1 MQHSC
6 NIIVYKLDN
15 TKREKQKQSAA
26 LKSKNTLFIT
36 YCKSDTI
43 DKFEDDINAV
53 LENKYRF
60 LYSFKKRLANLLI
73 SFFSIFVLLIA
84 FLSLA
89 IYEDFFKKLLFQ
101 TPFIWET
108 GDFISLFFVF
118 IFVFGLS
125 LMPSFLN
132 IETSEFKNI
141 ISSWFNKDIAKY
153 EKFKSLFMNFDKKTQ
168 IKLFNFDIE
177 DEKNWLIK
185 IVLKAILNRFANV
198 SLYIR
203 ADNLEKTKKI
213 LRELNISN
221 INIKNDIKEP
231 KSNLDIRHLLSYDE
245 EKLYYLLNLCSTFIV
260 KPSIYKNFI
269 SLEMFEYSGK
279 DFINLESSKENFS
292 FGFQSFI
299 SRSFNDFHFLI
310 QEKSQQQFFS
320 PNIKSRISSTK
331 ELEFSQYLRNHLE
344 DMLNK
349 FENPISFLILYYYLK
364 ELVLD
369 EKRVIK
375 IIEKFIKTV
384 KIKQQYEFI
393 NDFWFKIAGD
403 MFDFRNIDSFE
414 KSKDSYYRKISIEAL
429 NDLAFIFERNG
440 QFEQAIL
447 INEYLYEINPKK
459 YALNISSLN
468 ERLGK
473 FDLAYSSLP
482 LDLNIEKNQKPTEL
496 EVKYYQRKSAFIII
510 SQQNKELKQEAI
522 SSLETL
528 ENLLFSHNEDN
539 EAIWLWH
546 FYNIKANLC
555 EWEEKYDDAIKYYKK
570 CLSIPTLG
578 SFEYGGTFV
587 NMAISYRFKYMNNPE
602 DENTIDESIRLGK
615 IGLLLKESVGD
626 RDEMPV
632 VLHNF
637 ALNILKKISNSFDEK
652 LCIEALESTNKALEI
667 VSATKSIKRLG
678 MILIENYILKSL
690 LDINTDDIKVK
701 LSNHFKKLSIR
712 EKEQILGIYQEFIK
726 NNKISKLDF
735 LEKYSIE

>member
-15 TKREKQKQSAA
+15 TKREKQKQSAV
-26 LKSKNTLFIT
+26 SKLNNNIFIT

-60 LYSFKKRLANLLI
+60 IYSFKKILANSFI
-73 SFFSIFVLLIA
+73 SIFSIFVLLVA

-101 TPFIWET
+101 NPLIWET
-108 GDFISLFFVF
+108 NDLISLFFVVIF
-118 IFVFGLS
+118 IFGLF
-125 LMPSFLN
+125 LVPSFMN
-132 IETSEFKNI
+132 VETSEFRNL

-153 EKFKSLFMNFDKKTQ
+153 EKFKNLFENFDKKSQ

-177 DEKNWLIK
+177 DETSWLIK
-185 IVLKAILNRFANV
+185 IVLKAILNRFGNV

-213 LRELNISN
+213 LKELNISN
-221 INIKNDIKEP
+221 INIKNDIIESKT
-231 KSNLDIRHLLSYDE
+231 NLDIRHLLSYDE
-245 EKLYYLLNLCSTFIV
+245 EKLYYLLNLCSTFVV
-260 KPSIYKNFI
+260 KPSILKNYI

-279 DFINLESSKENFS
+279 DFINLESSKDNFI

-299 SRSFNDFHFLI
+299 NRSFNDFHFLV

-320 PNIKSRISSTK
+320 ANIKSKIPNNK
-331 ELEFSQYLRNHLE
+331 ELEFGQYLRNHLE
-344 DMLNK
+344 DMINK

-364 ELVLD
+364 DLILD

-375 IIEKFIKTV
+375 VIEKLIYSV
-384 KIKQQYEFI
+384 KKKQQYELI

-403 MFDFRNIDSFE
+403 MFDSKNINSFE
-414 KSKDSYYRKISIEAL
+414 KSKDSYYRKISIQAL

-440 QFEQAIL
+440 HFEQAIL

-482 LDLNIEKNQKPTEL
+482 TDFKIGKSEKPTEL
-496 EVKYYQRKSAFIII
+496 EVKYYQRKAAFIII
-510 SQQNKELKQEAI
+510 SQQNKDLKQEAV
-522 SSLETL
+522 SALESLE
-528 ENLLFSHNEDN
+528 EILFSHNEDN
-539 EAIWLWH
+539 DALWLWH
-546 FYNIKANLC
+546 YYNIKANLC
-555 EWEEKYDDAIKYYKK
+555 EWEEKYSEAIKYYQK

-587 NMAISYRFKYMNNPE
+587 NMAISYRFKYMNNKK
-602 DENTIDESIRLGK
+602 DESVIDESIRLGK

-637 ALNILKKISNSFDEK
+637 ALNILIKIANNFDEA
-652 LCIEALESTNKALEI
+652 LCIEALNATNKALEI
-667 VSATKSIKRLG
+667 VNETKSIKRLG

-690 LDINTDDIKVK
+690 LNINIEDIEENLK
-701 LSNHFKKLSIR
+701 NHLKELTKSQ
-712 EKEQILGIYQEFIK
+712 KEQVIGIYNEFAR
-726 NNKISKLDF
+726 NNQITRLNF
-735 LEKYSIE
+735 LENNLL

>member
-101 TPFIWET
+101 TPFIWGI

-125 LMPSFLN
+125 LMPSFMN
-132 IETSEFKNI
+132 IETSEFKNL

-185 IVLKAILNRFANV
+185 IVLKAILNRFGNV

-231 KSNLDIRHLLSYDE
+231 KSNFDIRHLLSYDE

-364 ELVLD
+364 ELILD

-429 NDLAFIFERNG
+429 NDLSFIFERNG

-482 LDLNIEKNQKPTEL
+482 LDFNIEKNQKPTEL
-496 EVKYYQRKSAFIII
+496 EVKYYQRKAAFIII

-528 ENLLFSHNEDN
+528 GNLLFSHNEDN

-602 DENTIDESIRLGK
+602 DENAIDESIRLGK

-667 VSATKSIKRLG
+667 VNATKSIKRLG

-690 LDINTDDIKVK
+690 LDINADDIKVN
-701 LSNHFKKLSIR
+701 LSNHFKKLSVR
-712 EKEQILGIYQEFIK
+712 EKEQVLAIYQEFIK

-735 LEKYSIE
+735 LEKYSI